1 MGAKKRGI
9 GAWMGRPVGRKVM
22 GYAFGLGAAV
32 VILGALFK
40 IMHWPGCNEMLIAG
54 LGTEAVLFTLSSFQ
68 LTHAEP
74 DWSVYYPYAYPQKER
89 QRSYDEKGGNVVKW
103 DSDDTNPLAI
113 AGGGGAGSEGKGTA
127 DTVTDLMEKAKID
140 QELLE
145 RLGNAMRDL
154 SNNAEQLKGIS
165 SAASATDSYV
175 AALEDAAKNISQLSD
190 SYAAASNN
198 VAGITVDG
206 TGVQDFGREIG
217 AAASNLKEL
226 NSSLAGVT
234 SLQSV
239 MSSLSESA
247 EDTQAYASNM
257 KVLAKNLE
265 DLNSIYGNMLRA
277 MGK

>member
-9 GAWMGRPVGRKVM
+9 GAWMARPVGRKVM
-22 GYAFGLGAAV
+22 GYAFGIGAAV

-74 DWSVYYPYAYPQKER
+74 DWSVYYPYAYPLKER

-113 AGGGGAGSEGKGTA
+113 AGGGSGAAAMGTA

-165 SAASATDSYV
+165 SAATATDSYV
-175 AALEDAAKNISQLSD
+175 AALEVAARNISQLSD

-198 VAGITVDG
+198 VAGISVDG

-226 NSSLAGVT
+226 NASLAGVG
-234 SLQSV
+234 SLQTV
-239 MSSLSESA
+239 MSSLAESA
-247 EDTQAYASNM
+247 DDTQAYANNM

>member
-113 AGGGGAGSEGKGTA
+113 AGGGGAGSGGKGTA